1 MILYEDKE
9 LIVCHKPAKVAVQ
22 SARIGEK
29 DLVSM
34 LNNHLAEEAERK
46 NSSEKRKSGPVQT
59 VFVVHRLDQ
68 PVEGIVV
75 FGKTKRAAAHL
86 SKQITDGSMK
96 KIYRAVCCVTEAGR
110 SRIENGE
117 TEAKLVDYLVKDG
130 RTNTSFLAKKGQKD
144 AKEARLTYRILDRIG
159 PKAFDGQSPGEEGEK
174 ATDQIS
180 CVLAEIHLDTGRH
193 HQIRVQMANAGL
205 PLYGDSKYN
214 PQWEQY
220 AKWMQGSGAGQRRL
234 ADPAL
239 CAAELSFIHP
249 TTGKVMH
256 FKTEPKKESFRMFAS
271 SNQMA
276 EE

>member
-1 MILYEDKE
+1 MILYEDKD

-29 DLVSM
+29 DLVSI
-34 LNNHLAEEAERK
+34 LNNHLAEQ
-46 NSSEKRKSGPVQT
+46 SGRKSGPPQT

-75 FGKTKRAAAHL
+75 FGKTKKAAAGL

-96 KIYRAVCCVTEAGR
+96 KIYRAVCCVTDAAR

-117 TEAKLVDYLVKDG
+117 TEANLVDYLIKDG
-130 RTNTSFLAKKGQKD
+130 RTNTSAIAKKGQKD
-144 AKEARLTYRILDRIG
+144 AKEARLSYRILDRAG
-159 PKAFDGQSPGEEGEK
+159 MLAFDGQSPGAEGRN
-174 ATDQIS
+174 AADPIC
-180 CVLAEIHLDTGRH
+180 CVLTEIHLDTGRH

-220 AKWMQGSGAGQRRL
+220 AALMQGAQTGQRRS

-239 CAAELSFIHP
+239 CAAELSFVHP
-249 TTGKVMH
+249 ITGKVMH
-256 FKTEPKKESFRMFAS
+256 FKTEAKKESFRMFAS
-271 SNQMA
+271 PNQQTA
-276 EE
+276 EA